1 TNAALKEELRK
12 IRNKWRN
19 KVRYFKQ
26 RHTNEILRQ
35 VDTSNIWKILKKSEP
50 AHTRAIPTIDGA
62 SSFEEKCE
70 KFWKL
75 FPTPTTSAQCPTLQP
90 PMADLR
96 TEQHEI
102 TTVDITNA
110 LRRCN
115 LSGAPGYDGVIYNAI
130 SKVHQSQPQLL
141 TGLYNACLTVGH
153 YPTAWKHAICVLIPK
168 PGRDPSLIKAYR
180 PISLLPNIGK
190 ILENILALKLT

>member
-1 TNAALKEELRK
+1 
-12 IRNKWRN
+12 
-19 KVRYFKQ
+19 
-26 RHTNEILRQ
+26 
-35 VDTSNIWKILKKSEP
+35 
-50 AHTRAIPTIDGA
+50 
-62 SSFEEKCE
+62 
-70 KFWKL
+70 
-75 FPTPTTSAQCPTLQP
+75 
-90 PMADLR
+90 
-96 TEQHEI
+96 HEI

-180 PISLLPNIGK
+180 PISLLPNVGK
-190 ILENILALKLT
+190 ILENILALKLTDSAIRCGAISPTQFGGVPYRSTNDALLQLLTPCSEALQIKSKVQRKDRKNVPVPRPHLLGNDIAGGFNNIDTAMM